1 MLYVTPF
8 YTNMDLLG
16 LDLYLC
22 CIKLLIYILVITASR
37 LKKKTNTKIQ
47 ALCWTEICFSRRRDF
62 VVYGNFLV
70 QLVSSFFFFHLF
82 WVFFLF
88 AVTFVIYFFVCKTPI
103 KYIPVKSILHYL
115 KKKRNKLTLMKSGC
129 AI

>member
-22 CIKLLIYILVITASR
+22 CSKLLIYILVITASR
-37 LKKKTNTKIQ
+37 FKKTTNTKIQ
-47 ALCWTEICFSRRRDF
+47 ALCWTEVCFSRRRDF

-70 QLVSSFFFFHLF
+70 QLVSPFFFFFHLF
-82 WVFFLF
+82 WVFFCLQ
-88 AVTFVIYFFVCKTPI
+88 
-103 KYIPVKSILHYL
+103 
-115 KKKRNKLTLMKSGC
+115 
-129 AI
+129 